1 MSGEVL
7 PSFLCVEVERTA
19 AMPAVAV
26 AVAAAVCV
34 ESSATTVQQPAQPAQ
49 WAHKPDLY

>member
-19 AMPAVAV
+19 AAVVV
-26 AVAAAVCV
+26 AVAAAAARCASSQGKCV
-34 ESSATTVQQPAQPAQ
+34 DGRV
-49 WAHKPDLY
+49 